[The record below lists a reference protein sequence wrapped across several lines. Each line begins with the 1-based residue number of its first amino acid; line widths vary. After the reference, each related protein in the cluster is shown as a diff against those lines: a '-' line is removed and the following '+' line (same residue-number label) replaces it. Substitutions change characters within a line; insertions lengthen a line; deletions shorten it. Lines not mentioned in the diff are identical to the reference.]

1 MEERKG
7 VACGKFSRREGIVSF
22 SATDIGL
29 SFAGVRALSSV
40 SLDIK
45 DGELL
50 GVIGPNGSGKSTL
63 FNVMSGIY
71 QPDKGGMVYGGESIV
86 GLEPGEI
93 VRKGIVRTF
102 QNKRLFGSMTV
113 LENVM
118 VATLKSADGSI
129 AGDVFGLRSSRSV
142 MDACVQRATE
152 SLEITGLSDHRDLLA
167 RDLPYGAQNRLE
179 IARSLA
185 LEPALLLLDEPAAGL
200 NPTERTEVRDL
211 IHEIH
216 KRGVT
221 VVLVEHDVRMVIGLC
236 TRVVVLDHGEVI
248 ANGPPTEVVRDP
260 RVVEAYFGVVDDEDA
275 AKAKAAR
282 HKGRTREPGPAPLTL
297 SGLEVL
303 YGKVQA
309 VSGVDIEVKAGEVV
323 SILGANGA
331 GKSSIVKAVIGLV
344 PAARGK
350 IRFDG
355 QVLGRK
361 SADVRV
367 GLGMAYVPE
376 GRRVFGDLSVLDN
389 LRMGA
394 YREADRAAIAR
405 RMEEV
410 FDLFPILRERKEQ
423 TSATLSG
430 GEQQMLAIGR
440 ALMRG
445 PKLLLLDEPSLGLA
459 PVMVKV
465 IYEAIC
471 KIAEAGTTILLA
483 EQSAHVALQVADR
496 AYVLET
502 GQIVFQGMA
511 EELEKDEA
519 IRDAYL
525 GTAAV

>member
-1 MEERKG
+1 MSL
-7 VACGKFSRREGIVSF
+7 VAE
-22 SATDIGL
+22 DIGL
-29 SFAGVRALSSV
+29 SFAGVKALSSV
-40 SLDIK
+40 SLDIAQ
-45 DGELL
+45 GELL

-71 QPDKGGMVYGGESIV
+71 QPDKGQMRYDGGSII
-86 GLEPGEI
+86 GLKPSQI

-113 LENVM
+113 LENTM
-118 VATLKSADGSI
+118 VAALKAATGSVV
-129 AGDVFGLRSSRSV
+129 GDVFGARASRSA
-142 MDACVQRATE
+142 MDDCRSRAIE
-152 SLEITGLSDHRDLLA
+152 ALKVTGLSDHRDLLA
-167 RDLPYGAQNRLE
+167 QDLPYGAQNRLE

-185 LEPALLLLDEPAAGL
+185 LDPALLLLDEPAAGL
-200 NPTERTEVRDL
+200 NPAERTEVGNLIRT
-211 IHEIH
+211 IHE
-216 KRGVT
+216 RGVT
-221 VVLVEHDVRMVIGLC
+221 VVLVEHDVRMVTGIC
-236 TRVVVLDHGEVI
+236 TRIVVLDHGELI
-248 ANGPPTEVVRDP
+248 ANGSPDDVVRDP
-260 RVVEAYFGVVDDEDA
+260 RVVEAYFGVIDEDA

-282 HKGRTREPGPAPLTL
+282 HKGRPREAGPPPLTL
-297 SGLEVL
+297 RGLEVL

-309 VSGVDIEVKAGEVV
+309 VSGVDIEVNAGEVV
-323 SILGANGA
+323 GILGANGA
-331 GKSSIVKAVIGLV
+331 GKSSIVKAVMGLV
-344 PAARGK
+344 PAASGE
-350 IRFDG
+350 IHFEG
-355 QVLGRK
+355 EALGRK
-361 SADVRV
+361 SADDRV

-394 YREADRAAIAR
+394 YRETDRPTIAK

-465 IYEAIC
+465 IYEAIR

-496 AYVLET
+496 AYLLET
-502 GQIVFQGMA
+502 GRVVFQGEA
-511 EELEKDEA
+511 EDLEKNEA

-525 GTAAV
+525 GTAAE